1 MATTIKWS
9 DTTTHTANIT
19 IGTFPVDITC
29 NDNGSCYGEC
39 FDHINI
45 DTSELIS
52 NVVESNVNN
61 NVITLTGKTFTSD
74 QNGGYFEFTSH
85 GKTIRINITVGA
97 GAKEVN
103 VEAGSD
109 IKDTVF
115 TNVCPNDNYI
125 VTGTFIYY
133 EGKDSNGD
141 WIQSDANK
149 ATLTTKT
156 LEYTINGTTKT
167 IIGTQDNGSVSFV
180 VPKEDLSFD
189 IFPLSCTITL
199 GVTDGS
205 NKENI
210 CTSTIT
216 LDTTYICGDIKDYV
230 ES

>member
-9 DTTTHTANIT
+9 GNTNHTANIT
-19 IGTFPVDITC
+19 IGTSDFAITC
-29 NDNGSCYGEC
+29 SDSGSCYGEC
-39 FDHINI
+39 FDDVNIN
-45 DTSELIS
+45 TSELIS
-52 NVVESNVNN
+52 NVVESNVNG
-61 NVITLTGKTFTSD
+61 NVITLKGKTFTSD

-85 GKTIRINITVGA
+85 GKTIRIYIAVGA

-109 IKDTVF
+109 IKDEKF
-115 TNVCPNDNYI
+115 TNVCPNDNYT

-133 EGKDSNGD
+133 EGKDDNGD
-141 WIQSDANK
+141 WIQSDAKK
-149 ATLTTKT
+149 ANLTTKT

-205 NKENI
+205 NKENTY
-210 CTSTIT
+210 TSNIT

>member
-1 MATTIKWS
+1 MTTTIKWS
-9 DTTTHTANIT
+9 GTTTHTANIT
-19 IGTFPVDITC
+19 IGTSDFAITC
-29 NDNGSCYGEC
+29 NDNGTCYGEC
-39 FDHINI
+39 FDDVNI
-45 DTSELIS
+45 DASGLVT
-52 NVVESNVNN
+52 NVVESNVNG

-74 QNGGYFEFTSH
+74 QNGGYFTFTSH
-85 GKTIRINITVGA
+85 GKTIKINITVGA

-109 IKDTVF
+109 IKDKEF
-115 TNVCPNDNYI
+115 TDVCPNDNYI

-133 EGKDSNGD
+133 EGKDDNGD
-141 WIQSDANK
+141 WIQSDTNK
-149 ATLTTKT
+149 ATLTTKK

-199 GVTDGS
+199 GVRDGS
-205 NKENI
+205 GKENT